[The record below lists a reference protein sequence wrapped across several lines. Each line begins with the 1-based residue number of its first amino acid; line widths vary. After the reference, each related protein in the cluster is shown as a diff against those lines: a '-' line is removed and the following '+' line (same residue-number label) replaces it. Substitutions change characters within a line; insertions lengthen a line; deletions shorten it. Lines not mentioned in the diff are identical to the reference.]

1 MSDTETPIRSYSTPV
16 KMRGRRQFTVFAVFN
31 AFSYLLLSGNILTLF
46 LLRLDASRTIVGL
59 VSSFLYI
66 SFFFMLVGK
75 RFGVRLGAVKLF
87 AAGWTLRYI
96 SVAPLIAIP
105 WMHAAGMEQGI
116 IVVFVLSTL
125 AFNVFRG
132 IGLVG
137 QSPILGELS
146 SGADRGSFLLKFQII
161 ANIIA
166 VFAGI
171 LIAVLLGDDAPLTR
185 YAAFIASG
193 VAFGLVASAVVARVP
208 EPPGVKEGGSERLA
222 TAIRRTLSD
231 FRFRRFLLA
240 FGSLA
245 LMSGAARPF
254 LIVYAREVYAQAD
267 SAAIAYGVIGN
278 LGAIAMG
285 LLIKLLLD
293 RTGAKPLILASVL
306 IALVGFGPAVVSPDA
321 GPIGVALILSFVFFV
336 STFGAAGA
344 ESCAQSYWYALL
356 KPSDQMNMGIIYF
369 LVLGIG
375 GSLGSFGGGVVLD
388 ALHAATGGTDP
399 VTVHQWYY
407 GSVFVAIVL
416 LFFLFTRLE
425 RLGAY
430 SFRGTIGVFFSMR
443 DLRTMTLLDRLDR
456 ASDIDRERSAIR
468 GLGGT
473 GSRLARESLLK
484 KLDSPSYSIRSETL
498 GALERLEPHRDIEH
512 ALIQEL
518 ADHPYTTAYL
528 AARILGR
535 YASKHSLKV
544 LREAVYSD
552 DYVLCG
558 EAMTAL
564 GHLNDRGGGDR
575 IEMVLRVT
583 DNPYL
588 IIRATEAI
596 RLLRRVESIPLLFEA
611 LSGDTVP
618 EYIRDEVIL
627 AVADLA
633 DIHDWFYSLY
643 VRFLSDRYDAVE
655 FLKERASKTGNP
667 AADRILELLLDDP
680 AVFAIETAVLLRSG
694 RHEFPSAETLADMI
708 ESDRIY
714 RFERVRFLFGAI
726 VSALPGELPDR

>member
-1 MSDTETPIRSYSTPV
+1 MSGTETRIQSYSTPV
-16 KMRGRRQFTVFAVFN
+16 KLRGRRLFTIFAVFN

-46 LLRLDASRTIVGL
+46 LLRLNASRTIVGL
-59 VSSFLYI
+59 VSSFLYV

-75 RFGVRLGAVKLF
+75 RFGVKLGAVRLF
-87 AAGWTLRYI
+87 AAGWALRYLT
-96 SVAPLIAIP
+96 VAPLVAIP
-105 WMHAAGMEQGI
+105 WMHASGMSEGA
-116 IVVFVLSTL
+116 IVVFVLSTF

-161 ANIIA
+161 ANVIA

-171 LIAVLLGDDAPLTR
+171 GIAVLLGDDAPLAR
-185 YAAFIASG
+185 YAAFIGAG
-193 VAFGLVASAVVARVP
+193 VAFGLVATAVVARVP
-208 EPPGVKEGGSERLA
+208 EPPGVKEGGSERLS
-222 TAIRRTLSD
+222 TAVRRTLSD

-245 LMSGAARPF
+245 LISGAARPF
-254 LIVYAREVYAQAD
+254 LIVYAREVYSQAD

-285 LLIKLLLD
+285 LFIKLLLD

-306 IALVGFGPAVVSPDA
+306 ITLIGFGPAVVSPQA
-321 GPIGVALILSFVFFV
+321 GPLGVALILSFVFFV

-375 GSLGSFGGGVVLD
+375 GSLGSFGGGIVLD

-407 GSVFVAIVL
+407 GGILAAVVL
-416 LFFLFTRLE
+416 LFVLFSRLE

-430 SFRGTIGVFFSMR
+430 SFRGAIGVFFSMR

-456 ASDIDRERSAIR
+456 ASDIERERAAIR
-468 GLGGT
+468 SLGDT

-484 KLDSPSYSIRSETL
+484 RLDSPSYSIRSETL
-498 GALERLEPHRDIEH
+498 IALERLEPHRDTEH
-512 ALIQEL
+512 ALIREL

-528 AARILGR
+528 AARILRHYG
-535 YASKHSLKV
+535 SKHSLKA

-558 EAMTAL
+558 EAMTSL
-564 GHLNDRGGGDR
+564 GHRNDRNGGDR
-575 IEMVLRVT
+575 IEMVLRLT
-583 DNPYL
+583 DNPHL
-588 IIRATEAI
+588 MIRATEAI
-596 RLLRRVESIPLLFEA
+596 RLLRRFESIPLLFGA
-611 LSGDTVP
+611 LSGDAVP

-633 DIHDWFYSLY
+633 GIHDWFYSLY
-643 VRFLSDRYDAVE
+643 VRFLSDQYDAIE
-655 FLKERASKTGNP
+655 FLKERASK
-667 AADRILELLLDDP
+667 ASSSAVIRILELLLVDP
-680 AVFAIETAVLLRSG
+680 ARFAEETAVLLRSQ
-694 RHEFPSAETLADMI
+694 RTAFHSSDTLANMI
-708 ESDRIY
+708 ESERIY

-726 VSALPGELPDR
+726 ASALPDELTDH